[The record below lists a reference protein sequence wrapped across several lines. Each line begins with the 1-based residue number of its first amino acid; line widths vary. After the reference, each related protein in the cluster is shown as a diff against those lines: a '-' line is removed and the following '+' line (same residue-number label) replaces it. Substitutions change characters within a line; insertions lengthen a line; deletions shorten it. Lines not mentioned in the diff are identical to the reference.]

1 MPALSPAQ
9 ILSTTVDQVITGVAN
24 GVYARDAPNATAR
37 GLEVICAWPVSGQ
50 YGPGSRI
57 LLSRTYFY
65 DPGRNAIFL
74 WAGLILAGLLS
85 LTVEFYRVQPVLC
98 TMDGQGAPLSSDPKN
113 FPYDAQPACN
123 MICTADTGPQSPM
136 RGGAANNKYVIPA
149 PDKLTLGTG
158 TLLCAACCVHSVLWL
173 ASMMDKILEI
183 NWKSRFGINDDKCH
197 EPIEGANGT
206 TDERMYVV
214 NETVRFFIS
223 VAIVPIFASA
233 GLAVLIVGEVNFFS
247 DQMRFQTEPMASIG
261 QWGPIVGTGIATAGS
276 LYLLLA
282 ADIEAA
288 MRGGTSATDSGQAC
302 PCEHH
307 HGLESP
313 GRRQSSRAPSSRASR
328 SKDREMA
335 DTTSHQGD
343 HEDETLHSLP
353 NRPSSLAREFDSQEE
368 EARPNSS
375 RDVGN
380 RLKRYTSKQST
391 TSIPKH
397 EVSHSEGGSRLKVAA
412 TLVAIGGAL
421 GSATHDSFDLSKFRD
436 GAALDFPEIPG
447 EKERNVNLAHVK
459 EIYSKRLGED
469 GTPVVLASRSRASS
483 FNDHRPSG
491 HALDNLRPS
500 RGPSPRPWQAGSR
513 SASPVPSSSRPRAS
527 TLPAQS
533 GSEEVVTGNSP
544 PAGVEPNRGRQ
555 RQRRDTLE
563 VPVAAHLRIE
573 GHLQDICSST
583 AATSHLT
590 VKYSNAIHRLVQ
602 LIPDSESQRRAGP
615 AGTWRECDVI
625 QGHPT
630 TAPQTFAD
638 NVLNLGET
646 PLVETHR
653 PKTRNVQRHETS
665 KDTKPTIPS
674 RQRNMASSD
683 GKHEALQP
691 IHPSMAGKLDPV
703 FEKLYNDNVAN
714 TPSEP
719 IDLALLR
726 SKYSV
731 LYSYGTGPAPDVGR
745 VYDEQIPLDDGTDTK
760 LNVRVYEPD
769 SEGPWPVHIDY
780 HGGGWGL
787 GDLDTESHIC
797 RHICQKADVVVIDVD
812 YRLVPEHAFPVG
824 ITDGFA
830 ALKHVHARGAQRFN
844 IKPDSISLGGVSAGA
859 CIALALA
866 HLARDNEPAPIP
878 LRLVAAGVPV
888 VDDLSRYSS
897 ASESPFPSMRDNEWA
912 PTLNWR
918 RLAWFDKLKWS
929 SLPADPAAREAARE
943 KVAWFANLLQAPDF
957 RNLPKTLIYTAGADP
972 LRDEGERYANVLV
985 ENGVEVTLRRFPG
998 VPHPFMHMD
1007 KHLWQAREFIDRM
1020 AREIRIAL
1028 HE

>member
-1 MPALSPAQ
+1 MPALSALSPAQ

-24 GVYARDAPNATAR
+24 DVYARDATNATAR

-50 YGPGSRI
+50 YGPGTRI
-57 LLSRTYFY
+57 LYYVLIAACAVDLDIYGAFQLCAIGILAAPVTVRLSRTYFY

-149 PDKLTLGTG
+149 PDKLTFGTG

-183 NWKSRFGINDDKCH
+183 NWKSRFGINDDICH

-206 TDERMYVV
+206 TVERMYVV

-288 MRGGTSATDSGQAC
+288 MRGGTSATESGQAC
-302 PCEHH
+302 TCEHH
-307 HGLESP
+307 HGVESP
-313 GRRQSSRAPSSRASR
+313 GRRQSSRAPSSRGSR

-335 DTTSHQGD
+335 DTTSHQED

-353 NRPSSLAREFDSQEE
+353 NRPSSLVREFDSQEE

-380 RLKRYTSKQST
+380 RLRRYTSKQST

-500 RGPSPRPWQAGSR
+500 RGLSPRPGQAGSR
-513 SASPVPSSSRPRAS
+513 STSPVPSSSRPRAS
-527 TLPAQS
+527 TMPAQS

-544 PAGVEPNRGRQ
+544 PAGAETNRGRQ

-563 VPVAAHLRIE
+563 VPVAAHLRSDQKSSPSAH
-573 GHLQDICSST
+573 GHALGSSSSSSVNAPAT
-583 AATSHLT
+583 AKTST
-590 VKYSNAIHRLVQ
+590 PSTFTEE
-602 LIPDSESQRRAGP
+602 PD
-615 AGTWRECDVI
+615 
-625 QGHPT
+625 
-630 TAPQTFAD
+630 
-638 NVLNLGET
+638 
-646 PLVETHR
+646 
-653 PKTRNVQRHETS
+653 ETS
-665 KDTKPTIPS
+665 RHQAVPG
-674 RQRNMASSD
+674 QRTQHIQRSEVS
-683 GKHEALQP
+683 EAD
-691 IHPSMAGKLDPV
+691 S
-703 FEKLYNDNVAN
+703 
-714 TPSEP
+714 
-719 IDLALLR
+719 
-726 SKYSV
+726 
-731 LYSYGTGPAPDVGR
+731 
-745 VYDEQIPLDDGTDTK
+745 
-760 LNVRVYEPD
+760 LNE
-769 SEGPWPVHIDY
+769 
-780 HGGGWGL
+780 
-787 GDLDTESHIC
+787 
-797 RHICQKADVVVIDVD
+797 
-812 YRLVPEHAFPVG
+812 
-824 ITDGFA
+824 
-830 ALKHVHARGAQRFN
+830 
-844 IKPDSISLGGVSAGA
+844 
-859 CIALALA
+859 
-866 HLARDNEPAPIP
+866 
-878 LRLVAAGVPV
+878 
-888 VDDLSRYSS
+888 
-897 ASESPFPSMRDNEWA
+897 
-912 PTLNWR
+912 
-918 RLAWFDKLKWS
+918 
-929 SLPADPAAREAARE
+929 
-943 KVAWFANLLQAPDF
+943 
-957 RNLPKTLIYTAGADP
+957 
-972 LRDEGERYANVLV
+972 
-985 ENGVEVTLRRFPG
+985 
-998 VPHPFMHMD
+998 
-1007 KHLWQAREFIDRM
+1007 
-1020 AREIRIAL
+1020 
-1028 HE
+1028 